1 MIDNNR
7 RRENSSSRK
16 GYIFSNLL
24 FYTLLLRYFFIAA
37 QRVLDFQNLDDAKV
51 LEKVNTCRNPILATL
66 IMIPTM
72 VQALSAYR
80 FTVVRDVIAEGE
92 KLIVSPQSF
101 VTRTASSQQLE
112 RTTSF
117 YVSISSR

>member
-1 MIDNNR
+1 M
-7 RRENSSSRK
+7 
-16 GYIFSNLL
+16 
-24 FYTLLLRYFFIAA
+24 
-37 QRVLDFQNLDDAKV
+37 
-51 LEKVNTCRNPILATL
+51 
-66 IMIPTM
+66 MIPVM

-80 FTVVRDVIAEGE
+80 FSVVRDIIAEGE

-117 YVSISSR
+117 YYYNFHFFMLNKQPKLNHCCLLSF